1 MPTFYFVATD
11 KENRIAKG
19 KLEAADKNDAFA
31 RLEAAGFSQID
42 LETDNLKDHERAPTK
57 SVNPYSIIS
66 LVAGL
71 VGLGL
76 LPILKPDGAGDVAG
90 LVFLVL
96 LCVAFVSAFVG
107 FFNRHSYRRLSWLST
122 VMLILSSLIIGGV
135 VWLMIAGAWTR
146 L

>member
-11 KENRIAKG
+11 KERRIAKG

-71 VGLGL
+71 IGLSL